1 MTLPDQHLFTLQET
15 GNILF
20 GQPIDGQDK
29 KYVRRVRRLVKN
41 KLLIAIKDGT
51 KMYINRQTLQ
61 RLLSENNEG

>member
-61 RLLSENNEG
+61 KFLSENNEG